1 MTADQKSRLV
11 IRAKDGTE
19 IDLDAVRVRF
29 EEVVESYRGSVAR
42 IHATEK
48 RRANENLAILDALVA
63 ALSDHPTGFPVDR
76 HTVEFVAGWN
86 ARGKAARQAAGVVYR
101 DGVKSAWE
109 DIVDDEE
116 VSDEP
121 GR

>member
-42 IHATEK
+42 I
-48 RRANENLAILDALVA
+48 RANENLAILDALVA